1 MTKLDETG
9 SVLKAAKRAAVAY
22 YRLTGKPLGITGE
35 MGEYFAAKHFGLKL
49 ADARTPDFSVEFLSS
64 FG

>member
-9 SVLKAAKRAAVAY
+9 SVLKAAKRAAVAC
-22 YRLTGKPLGITGE
+22 YRLTGKPPGIAGE
-35 MGEYFAAKHFGLKL
+35 TGEYFAARHLGLKP
-49 ADARTPDFSVEFLSS
+49 ADAGTPGFSVEFLSS